1 MTGHS
6 FDPTILRAYDI
17 RGIFED
23 TLTTADAH
31 AIGLAFISIQ
41 RDRGLGSAVV
51 VGRDGRLSS
60 PALAAALIEGLMAG
74 GATVSDIGCG
84 PTPMLYFAAHEL
96 GCGGA
101 IQVTGSHNPP
111 THNGFKMVMG
121 GLSFFGD
128 DIQILGETSRN
139 GPRFNDGG
147 SVTEHDIQPAYID
160 RLAAGAEDHT

>member
-139 GPRFNDGG
+139 GP
-147 SVTEHDIQPAYID
+147 
-160 RLAAGAEDHT
+160 